1 MYIELDKNTEYLL
14 DKLVSSGYSAYVV
27 GGAVRDRLCG
37 RAVSDFDIA
46 TSALPSET
54 KAVFSSH
61 EVVETGLKHGTVT
74 VVIDR
79 RSYEITTYRVE
90 SEYSDSR
97 RPDSVAFVR
106 ELKDDLARRDFTVN
120 ALAYSPKEG
129 VVDLFGGISDL
140 ENGIIRAVGD
150 PFKRFSEDSL
160 RILRAI
166 RFASV
171 LGFSIERETS
181 SAIFALSDTL
191 SKVSP
196 ERILAELKK
205 TLCGK
210 NAQAVI
216 NEYLPVIEKV
226 IPVSGNAENVSLLP
240 ADFSMRL
247 SCLCGGSS
255 SRALSLLRADNE
267 TKKKVGLLLR
277 STPIPSDPT
286 GLKHYISALG
296 REEALL
302 VAPYRRAL
310 YGEDPEMKTE
320 ALLSSDECLF
330 INDLAVNGS
339 DLLRLGF
346 SGKEVGETL
355 ARLLLSV
362 LDEKIENKKEKLL
375 ETAEKYRKCS

>member
-1 MYIELDKNTEYLL
+1 MHIELDKNTEYLL
-14 DKLVSSGYSAYVV
+14 DKLASAGFSAYVV

-46 TSALPSET
+46 TSALPEET
-54 KAVFSSH
+54 KAVFSSY
-61 EVVETGLKHGTVT
+61 VVIETGLKHGTVT
-74 VVIDR
+74 VVIDHR
-79 RSYEITTYRVE
+79 PYEITTYRVE
-90 SEYSDSR
+90 SEYTDSR
-97 RPDSVAFVR
+97 RPDSVSFVR
-106 ELKDDLARRDFTVN
+106 DLKEDLARRDFTVN

-129 VVDLFGGISDL
+129 IIDLFGGISDL
-140 ENGIIRAVGD
+140 ENGVIRAVGD
-150 PFKRFSEDSL
+150 PFKRFSEDAL

-171 LGFSIERETS
+171 LGFSIESGTS

-191 SKVSP
+191 TKVSP

-210 NAQAVI
+210 NAQTVI

-240 ADFSMRL
+240 ADFSMRFA
-247 SCLCGGSS
+247 CLCGDSS
-255 SRALSLLRADNE
+255 AQALSLLRADNE
-267 TKKKVGLLLR
+267 TKKNVRLLLN
-277 STPIPSDPT
+277 SAPIPCDPIE
-286 GLKHYISALG
+286 LKRYVSALG

-320 ALLSSDECLF
+320 KLLSSNECLF
-330 INDLAVNGS
+330 LSDLAVNGS
-339 DLLRLGF
+339 DLTELGF
-346 SGKEVGETL
+346 KGKAVGELLAVLLNAVLSGKAENRKE
-355 ARLLLSV
+355 LLMEIA
-362 LDEKIENKKEKLL
+362 DKQRI
-375 ETAEKYRKCS
+375 